1 MKDQLI
7 SFETAKLAKE
17 KGFQLQ
23 RNYFGYI
30 DKFYHPITQCI
41 RSYGMTGRTN
51 KGILIYIPTQ
61 SLLQK
66 WLREVHNLHIVIFP
80 EFYTTGI
87 NYTVQ
92 ILCYDPTSSDC
103 YNNDKCTGMYG
114 DNGEYPTYEF
124 ALEFGLYEA
133 LKLINNES

>member
-1 MKDQLI
+1 MTDQLV

-51 KGILIYIPTQ
+51 KDILIYIPTQ

-66 WLREVHNLHIVIFP
+66 WLREKHGVKVVVDTDMTLSWIHNIQSLHP
-80 EFYTTGI
+80 QASYTGLYI
-87 NYTVQ
+87 E
-92 ILCYDPTSSDC
+92 S
-103 YNNDKCTGMYG
+103 NNVYS
-114 DNGEYPTYEF
+114 TYEE
-124 ALEFGLYEA
+124 ALEPGLYRA
-133 LKLINNES
+133 LELIP